1 MEVVLRVTK
10 RMRFIENIPAFVLEP
25 PLFKC
30 FFNYHYFIYLR

>member
-25 PLFKC
+25 PLSKC

>member
-10 RMRFIENIPAFVLEP
+10 RMRFIEDIPALES

-30 FFNYHYFIYLR
+30 FFNYHYFISVR